1 MHIFLKNLT
10 ISSLIQTVSIVQKF
24 GILLV
29 ELTQVN
35 GGSDTGTLVANTMKG
50 AAAGMA
56 AGAAAG
62 CLVGSVAGPVGA
74 AVGTLI
80 GGGIG
85 CMTGGWVGGHSTDSE
100 QGAVSVAP
108 TEGSTGATGSW

>member
-1 MHIFLKNLT
+1 MNNLENVKA
-10 ISSLIQTVSIVQKF
+10 LNE
-24 GILLV
+24 V